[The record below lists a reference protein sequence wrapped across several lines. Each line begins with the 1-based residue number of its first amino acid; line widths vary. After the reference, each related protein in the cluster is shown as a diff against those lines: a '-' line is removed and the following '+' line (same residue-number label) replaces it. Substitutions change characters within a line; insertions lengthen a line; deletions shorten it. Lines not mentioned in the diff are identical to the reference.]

1 MNQLTTDIVS
11 IANTLRVR
19 PKLSRSLRA
28 KMYRACIPGV
38 IKNSQASNPEK
49 HIVPYKKKST
59 CAQENLS
66 AHLIL
71 ELLNKLSLLLLLA
84 AFRSVFHKLKE
95 KTYYGF
101 IDVGNHNVGIYPVTK
116 SFIIPASLYLQWS
129 WCLQL
134 YHQSCFHCF
143 EQLVCTQTALVQR
156 FPISM

>member
-95 KTYYGF
+95 KTYYDF
-101 IDVGNHNVGIYPVTK
+101 IEVVGYHNVGMHI
-116 SFIIPASLYLQWS
+116 SRHHLLHHHCIPLFAVKLMLA
-129 WCLQL
+129 
-134 YHQSCFHCF
+134 
-143 EQLVCTQTALVQR
+143 ALPSIMLPL
-156 FPISM
+156 F